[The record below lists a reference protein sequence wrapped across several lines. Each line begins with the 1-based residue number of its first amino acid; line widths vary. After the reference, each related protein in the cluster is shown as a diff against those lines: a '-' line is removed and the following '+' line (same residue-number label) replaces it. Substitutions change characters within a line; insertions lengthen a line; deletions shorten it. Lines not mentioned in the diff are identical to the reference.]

1 MVFKWQTNLYSN
13 GNKLHSNGIQIALKL
28 HLKRYTNW
36 LFKFPIFRIRLFI
49 KLFQIKVSMGHHILC
64 LHCNMHP
71 CVGFYLLVYFLF
83 HWFSC
88 AGASQH
94 FAILFIFH
102 LTPQDD
108 CVAGPSTLSI
118 CGQNYEIFSKLS
130 YWSPQCF
137 PLPYL
142 SKIPKKSR
150 NVLQVPPTP
159 YRADE
164 KWRHLFFL
172 FLHIYC
178 IVPCFSFL
186 LKL

>member
-1 MVFKWQTNLYSN
+1 
-13 GNKLHSNGIQIALKL
+13 
-28 HLKRYTNW
+28 
-36 LFKFPIFRIRLFI
+36 
-49 KLFQIKVSMGHHILC
+49 MGHHILC

-94 FAILFIFH
+94 FAIFFIFH

-142 SKIPKKSR
+142 SKVKSPQHPIEQMK
-150 NVLQVPPTP
+150 NDDICFPLSP
-159 YRADE
+159 YLLYSSMFQFPIKIVRFYLIVKLE
-164 KWRHLFFL
+164 GFPGFL
-172 FLHIYC
+172 Y
-178 IVPCFSFL
+178 L
-186 LKL
+186 L